1 MRPSG
6 RMTAFEEHRLAGG
19 AIAGDADALQAL
31 WQSHRRWVAAVL
43 LAHMP
48 RDAELDDLLQEV
60 ALTMVR
66 HVHTVK
72 DPTALKPWL
81 RTVAVNAARSAG
93 RRERVARTKVLP
105 FVAQEARRQ
114 ADEAQSRGNPAQSDS
129 GASALGIAHS
139 LPPEYREPLLLR
151 AVRGM
156 TYRQIADVLGVPM
169 TTIETR
175 IARARRMV
183 RQELAALE
191 GQSPDHDPVRPA
203 EKDGAS

>member
-1 MRPSG
+1 
-6 RMTAFEEHRLAGG
+6 MTVFEEHRLAGG

-48 RDAELDDLLQEV
+48 RGSELDDLLQEV
-60 ALTMVR
+60 ALSLVR
-66 HVHTVK
+66 HVHTLK
-72 DPTALKPWL
+72 DPASVKPWL
-81 RTVAVNAARSAG
+81 RTIAINAARTAG
-93 RRERVARTKVLP
+93 RREKVAKEKVLP
-105 FVAQEARRQ
+105 FITDEARRQ
-114 ADEAQSRGNPAQSDS
+114 AEVSAARENPAQSDT
-129 GASALGIAHS
+129 GASALTIAQS

-169 TTIETR
+169 TTVETR

-183 RQELAALE
+183 KQELPALE
-191 GQSPDHDPVRPA
+191 GQGQQKELNS
-203 EKDGAS
+203 